1 MKTLFR
7 NDDCYGSRV
16 TDARKVLQYE
26 IKELFNVD
34 VIDYCM
40 TTYSLT
46 TDLRKRLS
54 EDMCA
59 LECIGEW
66 PETIDQ
72 DIEMLLQELSDIFKE
87 KITHVLW
94 LAERWAVEEYYYGTD
109 ENIKEFD
116 TSKIILSDLGDDG
129 ILFGYP
135 EKPQPREK

>member
-7 NDDCYGSRV
+7 NDDCYGGRV
-16 TDARKVLQYE
+16 TDARKVLRYE

-34 VIDYCM
+34 VIDYCR

-46 TDLRKRLS
+46 TDLKKRLS
-54 EDMCA
+54 EDMHA

-72 DIEMLLQELSDIFKE
+72 DIETLLQELSGIFKE

-94 LAERWAVEEYYYGTD
+94 LAERWAVEEYYYGTE
-109 ENIKEFD
+109 ENIKEFE

-135 EKPQPREK
+135 EKPQPVET